1 MKCQRFLA
9 FPAPI
14 DEFTRI
20 LSSIRKGVFLLKK
33 GLIFVK
39 KSHHRF
45 YKVLNMPLFTCFLL
59 EFPIGSLY
67 FFRHGEVFLKVL
79 N

>member
-33 GLIFVK
+33 GL
-39 KSHHRF
+39 
-45 YKVLNMPLFTCFLL
+45 LFLL
-59 EFPIGSLY
+59 KSLITD
-67 FFRHGEVFLKVL
+67 FAKF
-79 N
+79 